1 MEVGQL
7 IRNRRTE
14 LGYTQKYLAEL
25 VGTTE
30 ATVSRWESGDIAN
43 MKRDKIAALARALR
57 IPPAV
62 LMDWEEY
69 DREEIERND
78 NAYLL
83 YELAQV
89 SDIKNIRICYNL
101 LKQLEGKE

>member
-7 IRNRRTE
+7 IKERRLE
-14 LGYTQKYLAEL
+14 LGYTQKYLAQL

-43 MKRDKIAALARALR
+43 MKRDKIARLASALR

-69 DREEIERND
+69 DREVVQRDDEAYKLYQLAKDADIRNIEI
-78 NAYLL
+78 AYDLL
-83 YELAQV
+83 N
-89 SDIKNIRICYNL
+89 K
-101 LKQLEGKE
+101 LEGKE

>member
-89 SDIKNIRICYNL
+89 SDVKNIQICYNL